1 MQDISAIVESLVNGA
16 DDVVSPELLAAKL
29 ERSER
34 THTPLIV
41 KLGVDPTA
49 PDIHLGHTVV
59 LEKLRQFQ
67 ELGHQV
73 VFLIGDMTGR
83 IGDPSGRSDT
93 RRQLSKTDVET
104 FAKTYVAQAT
114 KVLSRE
120 RLTLRYNSE
129 WLEPLNLVALIELM
143 SHVTLARILERDD
156 FHDRFAEH
164 YPIHLHELLY
174 PLMQAYDSVALKADV
189 ELGGTD
195 QRFNILTAR
204 QIQEAYGLEPEVGIF
219 MPLLEGTDGVR
230 KMSKSLG
237 NYIGIEE
244 PPEEIFGKVM
254 SIPDDLMVRW
264 YQLLLGERPER
275 VREELSQGQNPR
287 DMKARLAHRITE
299 RFWGTA
305 RANGAEDVFDRT
317 FRDRQVPID
326 APRLPFGEWM
336 AQTSAL
342 DLVARLPG
350 VPSRQEARRLLTQG
364 AVTVDGQRLDLSA
377 QLSLRPGSWIRIG
390 KRRYFRIGEH
400 DSEIGTV

>member
-1 MQDISAIVESLVNGA
+1 MQDISAIVDWLVNGA
-16 DDVVSPELLAAKL
+16 DDVVSRDMLAAKI
-29 ERSER
+29 ERSQR
-34 THTPLIV
+34 TKEPLIV

-93 RRQLSKTDVET
+93 RRQLTKEDVEA
-104 FAKTYVAQAT
+104 FAKTYVEQASKILDPDT
-114 KVLSRE
+114 VS
-120 RLTLRYNSE
+120 LRYNSE
-129 WLEPLNLVALIELM
+129 WLEPMTLTGMVELM

-156 FHDRFAEH
+156 FHTRFSEH
-164 YPIHLHELLY
+164 FPIHLHELLY

-237 NYIGIEE
+237 NYVGVEE
-244 PPEEIFGKVM
+244 PAEEIFGKVM
-254 SIPDDLMVRW
+254 SIPDDLLPRW
-264 YQLLLGERPER
+264 YQLLFGEKPENVTAR
-275 VREELSQGQNPR
+275 IHAGDNPR
-287 DMKARLAHRITE
+287 DVKAQLAHRLAA
-299 RFWGTA
+299 RFWGDEA
-305 RANGAEDVFDRT
+305 ANRAQEQFEST
-317 FRDRQVPID
+317 FRRREVPED
-326 APRLPFGEWM
+326 APELTYAPWM
-336 AQTSAL
+336 AKTSAL
-342 DLVARLPG
+342 ELVANLPG
-350 VPSRQEARRLLTQG
+350 IPSRQEARRLLTQG
-364 AVTVDGQRLDLSA
+364 AVTVDDQRVDMGTEVCL
-377 QLSLRPGSWIRIG
+377 QPGSWIKVG
-390 KRRYFRIGEH
+390 KRRYFRI
-400 DSEIGTV
+400 SQ

>member
-29 ERSER
+29 ERSDR
-34 THTPLIV
+34 TKTPLIV

-67 ELGHQV
+67 ELGHHV

-93 RRQLSKTDVET
+93 RRQLAKTDVEA
-104 FAKTYVAQAT
+104 FARTYVAQAS
-114 KVLSRE
+114 KVLSAE
-120 RLTLRYNSE
+120 RLSLRYNSE
-129 WLEPLNLVALIELM
+129 WLEPLNLVGLIELM

-156 FHDRFAEH
+156 FHDRFSEH

-204 QIQEAYGLEPEVGIF
+204 QIQEAFGMEPEVGIF

-237 NYIGIEE
+237 NYIGVEE

-254 SIPDDLMVRW
+254 SIPDSLLARW
-264 YQLLLGERPER
+264 YQLLLGERPEKIAATLA
-275 VREELSQGQNPR
+275 EGTNPR
-287 DMKARLAHRITE
+287 DLKARLARRITA
-299 RFWGTA
+299 RFWGEA
-305 RANGAEDVFDRT
+305 DAERAEAAFDRT
-317 FRDRQVPID
+317 FRDRQVPED
-326 APRLPFGEWM
+326 APRVSYAPWM
-336 AQTSAL
+336 LETGAI
-342 DLVARLPG
+342 DLVAHLPG
-350 VPSRQEARRLLTQG
+350 IPSRQEARRLLSQG
-364 AVTVDGQRLDLSA
+364 AVTVDGERIDA
-377 QLSLRPGSWIRIG
+377 GTVVSLQPGSWIRVG
-390 KRRYFRIGEH
+390 KRRYFRIDASET
-400 DSEIGTV
+400 EIGTV